1 MTDKYLEAENKGRK
15 MFQEDF
21 GHIFYIEYTTGRCDS
36 VDLYMTAATDPSRTY
51 VGEIKAY
58 LNPQHP
64 RPYTKFKD
72 YMIDYDKLRHIKKIG
87 LNENRTPVL
96 ISYFSDYCLV
106 WDLNSTKWESTGTWE
121 LVNCKGV
128 EYGTKEYEFMAH
140 LTIEDAIY
148 KKPMEYEERDNWEIG
163 EG

>member
-1 MTDKYLEAENKGRK
+1 MKDKYLDAEDKGRRL
-15 MFQEDF
+15 FQEDF
-21 GHIFYIEYTTGRCDS
+21 GHIFHIEYTQGRHDN

-64 RPYTKFKD
+64 RPYSKYDD

-87 LNENRTPVL
+87 INEDRTPVL

-106 WDLNSTKWESTGTWE
+106 WDLNEVEWESTATWE
-121 LVNCKGV
+121 LVNCKGM
-128 EYGTKEYEFMAH
+128 EYGNKEWELMAH
-140 LTIEDAIY
+140 LTIDDAIY
-148 KKPMEYEERDNWEIG
+148 RKRMEYEERDNWSIG
-163 EG
+163 